1 MPKPLVYISRLLPE
15 EGLEELK
22 KNFQVIM
29 NKKRTPPGRSQF
41 LANVKKADAIMPSL
55 MEKIDEEVFL
65 ANPKLKIVANYA
77 VGFDNI
83 DLKAAAKYG
92 VPVSNT
98 PGDYAEAVAEQAM
111 SLLLSAAK
119 RVSEGDRFVRA
130 GKYKAWDP
138 LLLLGDDIRG
148 KTLGIIGTGK
158 IGSFL
163 ARMARLGFNMD
174 ILYYDVAR
182 NERIE
187 KEYQAKLATLPELLK
202 NSDFVSLHV
211 PLLPST
217 RHLIGA
223 KELGMMKRTAILINT
238 SRGPVVD
245 EKALVAALKK
255 KTIAGAGLDVY
266 EFEPKL
272 TPGLSKLDNVVLT
285 PHTASATHVA
295 RREMAL
301 IASNNIMDVLLY
313 NKRPRNEVRLNNQ

>member
-29 NKKRTPPGRSQF
+29 NKKRTPPARREF
-41 LANVKKADAIMPSL
+41 LANVKPAAAIMPSL
-55 MEKIDEEVFL
+55 AEKIDEEVFR
-65 ANPKLKIVANYA
+65 ANSKLKIVANYA

-83 DLKAAAKYG
+83 DLRAAAKYG

-98 PGDYAEAVAEQAM
+98 PGDYAEAVAEQAL
-111 SLLLSAAK
+111 SLLLAVAK
-119 RVSEGDRFVRA
+119 RVVEGDRFVRA

-148 KTLGIIGTGK
+148 KTLGIVGTGK

-163 ARMARLGFNMD
+163 ARMARLGFNMNV
-174 ILYYDVAR
+174 IYNDVVR

-187 KEYQAKLATLPELLK
+187 KAYQARFAALLELLK

-217 RHLIGA
+217 RHLIGV
-223 KELGMMKRTAILINT
+223 KELSLMKPSAILVNT
-238 SRGPVVD
+238 ARGPVVD
-245 EKALVAALKK
+245 EKALVRALRN
-255 KTIAGAGLDVY
+255 KTLAGAGLDVY

-285 PHTASATHVA
+285 PHTASATHAA
-295 RREMAL
+295 RREMAV
-301 IASNNIMDVLLY
+301 IASNNIIDVLLH
-313 NKRPRNEVRLNNQ
+313 NKRPRNEVKV